1 MARLFSRSIRNVIA
15 CATAIGSL
23 LSVAPAQAA
32 DSQLWQDIQKA
43 GVLRCGAAVA
53 APYVM
58 RDAASGQYSGFFVD
72 LCRDFGEKVLKVKV
86 EFVDTNWDNLVAGL
100 QGGKWDLAMAL
111 NQTPERALAVAFSAP
126 ATDYQISLLVNK
138 DNPKFSE
145 VGSSIADYDKEGVT
159 FAVMSGT
166 AQDKALS
173 AAVKNGKIMRL
184 PGMDETRL
192 AVMSRRADVLVDASD
207 TNRLFAVANPDWAKE
222 VLPEPALAKQG
233 VAFGLRR
240 DVSMADLQVLNIYV
254 TQRRETGEIDALV
267 DKASIQA
274 NAAEKSAQ

>member
-1 MARLFSRSIRNVIA
+1 M
-15 CATAIGSL
+15 
-23 LSVAPAQAA
+23 
-32 DSQLWQDIQKA
+32 
-43 GVLRCGAAVA
+43 A

-58 RDAASGQYSGFFVD
+58 RDAASGQYSGYFVD

-100 QGGKWDLAMAL
+100 QSGKWDLAMAL
-111 NQTPERALAVAFSAP
+111 NQTPERALAVSFSAP
-126 ATDYQISLLVNK
+126 ATDYQVSLLVNK
-138 DNPKFSE
+138 DNPKFAGAGNT
-145 VGSSIADYDKEGVT
+145 VADYDKEGVT

-166 AQDKALS
+166 AQDKAIS
-173 AAVKNGKIMRL
+173 AVLKNARVMRL

-207 TNRLFAVANPDWAKE
+207 TNHLFALANPDWARE
-222 VLPEPALAKQG
+222 VLPKPALAKQG

-240 DVSMADLQVLNIYV
+240 DASAADLQVLNIYV

-267 DKASIQA
+267 DKASMQA
-274 NAAEKSAQ
+274 NAEEKSAQ

>member
-1 MARLFSRSIRNVIA
+1 MARFFSRSIRNVIA
-15 CATAIGSL
+15 CATAVGAL
-23 LSVAPAQAA
+23 LTQVPVQAA

-58 RDAASGQYSGFFVD
+58 RDAASGQYSGYFVD

-100 QGGKWDLAMAL
+100 QSGKWDLAMAL
-111 NQTPERALAVAFSAP
+111 NQTPERALAVSFSAP
-126 ATDYQISLLVNK
+126 ATDYQVSLLVNK
-138 DNPKFSE
+138 DNPKFAGAGNS
-145 VGSSIADYDKEGVT
+145 VADYDKEGVT

-166 AQDKALS
+166 AQDKAVS
-173 AAVKNGKIMRL
+173 AVLKNAKVMRL

-207 TNRLFAVANPDWAKE
+207 TNHLFALANPDWARE
-222 VLPEPALAKQG
+222 VLPKPALAKQG

-240 DVSMADLQVLNIYV
+240 SASAADLQVLNIYV

-267 DKASIQA
+267 DKASLQV

>member
-1 MARLFSRSIRNVIA
+1 MARFFSRSIRSVIA
-15 CATAIGSL
+15 CVATVGAL
-23 LSVAPAQAA
+23 LTQAPVQAA
-32 DSQLWQDIQKA
+32 ETQIWKDIQKA

-58 RDAASGQYSGFFVD
+58 RDAATGQYSGYFVD

-100 QGGKWDLAMAL
+100 QSGKWDLAMAL
-111 NQTPERALAVAFSAP
+111 NQTPERALAVSFSAP
-126 ATDYQISLLVNK
+126 ATDYQVSLLVNK
-138 DNPKFSE
+138 DNPKLT
-145 VGSSIADYDKEGVT
+145 GAGNTIADYDKAGVT

-166 AQDKALS
+166 AQDKAIS
-173 AAVKNGKIMRL
+173 AAVKTAKIMRL

-207 TNRLFAVANPDWAKE
+207 TNHLFAVANAGWAKE
-222 VLPEPALAKQG
+222 VLPKPALAKQG
-233 VAFGLRR
+233 VAFGVRR
-240 DVSMADLQVLNIYV
+240 DASAADLQVLNIYV

-267 DKASIQA
+267 DKASLQA
-274 NAAEKSAQ
+274 NAAEKTAQ

>member
-1 MARLFSRSIRNVIA
+1 MARFFSRSIRSVIA
-15 CATAIGSL
+15 CVATAGAL
-23 LSVAPAQAA
+23 LTQAPAQAA
-32 DSQLWQDIQKA
+32 DTQIWKDIQKA

-58 RDAASGQYSGFFVD
+58 RDAASGQYSGYFVD

-100 QGGKWDLAMAL
+100 QSGKWDLAMAL

-138 DNPKFSE
+138 DNPKFA
-145 VGSSIADYDKEGVT
+145 GAGNTIADYDKEGVT

-166 AQDKALS
+166 AQDKAIS
-173 AAVKNGKIMRL
+173 AAVKNAKIMRL

-207 TNRLFAVANPDWAKE
+207 TNHLFAVANPDWAKE
-222 VLPEPALAKQG
+222 VLPKPALAKQG

-240 DVSMADLQVLNIYV
+240 DASAADLQVLNIYV
-254 TQRRETGEIDALV
+254 TQRRETGEIDALI
-267 DKASIQA
+267 DKASQLA
-274 NAAEKSAQ
+274 NAAEKTAQ

>member
-1 MARLFSRSIRNVIA
+1 MARFFSRSIRSVIA
-15 CATAIGSL
+15 CVATAGAL
-23 LSVAPAQAA
+23 LTQAPAQAA
-32 DSQLWQDIQKA
+32 ETQIWKDIQKA

-58 RDAASGQYSGFFVD
+58 RDAATGQYSGYFVD

-100 QGGKWDLAMAL
+100 QSGKWDLAMAL
-111 NQTPERALAVAFSAP
+111 NQTPERALAVSFSAP
-126 ATDYQISLLVNK
+126 ATDYQVSLLVNK
-138 DNPKFSE
+138 DNPKFA
-145 VGSSIADYDKEGVT
+145 GAGNTIADYDKEGVT

-166 AQDKALS
+166 AQDKAIS
-173 AAVKNGKIMRL
+173 AAVKTARIMRL

-207 TNRLFAVANPDWAKE
+207 TNHLFAVANPDWARE
-222 VLPEPALAKQG
+222 VLPKPALAKQG
-233 VAFGLRR
+233 VAFGVRR
-240 DVSMADLQVLNIYV
+240 DASAADLQVLNIYV

-267 DKASIQA
+267 DKASLQA
-274 NAAEKSAQ
+274 NAAEKPAQ

>member
-1 MARLFSRSIRNVIA
+1 MARFFSRSIRNVFA
-15 CATAIGSL
+15 CATAIGAL
-23 LSVAPAQAA
+23 LSQAPVQAA

-86 EFVDTNWDNLVAGL
+86 EFVDTNWDNLVAGV
-100 QGGKWDLAMAL
+100 QSDKWDLAMAL
-111 NQTPERALAVAFSAP
+111 NQTPERALALAFSTA
-126 ATDYQISLLVNK
+126 ATDYQVSLLVNK
-138 DNPKFSE
+138 DNPKFAGAGNS
-145 VGSSIADYDKEGVT
+145 VADYDKEGVT

-166 AQDKALS
+166 AQDKAIS
-173 AAVKNGKIMRL
+173 AVVTNAKIMRL

-207 TNRLFAVANPDWAKE
+207 TNHLFAVANPDWAKE
-222 VLPEPALAKQG
+222 VLPSPALAKQG
-233 VAFGLRR
+233 VAFGVRR
-240 DVSMADLQVLNIYV
+240 DVSFADLQVLNIYL
-254 TQRRETGEIDALV
+254 TQRRETGEIAALV
-267 DKASIQA
+267 DKASA
-274 NAAEKSAQ
+274 EVNAAEKSSQ

>member
-1 MARLFSRSIRNVIA
+1 MARLFSRSVRNMLV
-15 CATAIGSL
+15 CAAAIGAL
-23 LSVAPAQAA
+23 LSQAPAHAA
-32 DSQLWQDIQKA
+32 DPSLWQGVQKA

-58 RDAASGQYSGFFVD
+58 RDARSGQYSGYFVD

-111 NQTPERALAVAFSAP
+111 NQTPERAMAVSFSVP
-126 ATDYQISLLVNK
+126 ATDYQISLLTHK
-138 DNPKFSE
+138 DNPKLATA
-145 VGSSIADYDKEGVT
+145 GNAIADYDKPGVS

-166 AQDKALS
+166 AADKAIS
-173 AAVKNGKIMRL
+173 AVVKNGTVMRL

-207 TNRLFAVANPDWAKE
+207 TNHLFAVANPDWTKE
-222 VLPEPALAKQG
+222 ILPAPALAKQG
-233 VAFGLRR
+233 VAFGLSR
-240 DVSMADLQVLNIYV
+240 DGSPSDLQVLNIYL
-254 TQRRETGEIDALV
+254 TQRRETGEIAALV
-267 DKASIQA
+267 DKASVLA
-274 NAAEKSAQ
+274 NADEKTSK